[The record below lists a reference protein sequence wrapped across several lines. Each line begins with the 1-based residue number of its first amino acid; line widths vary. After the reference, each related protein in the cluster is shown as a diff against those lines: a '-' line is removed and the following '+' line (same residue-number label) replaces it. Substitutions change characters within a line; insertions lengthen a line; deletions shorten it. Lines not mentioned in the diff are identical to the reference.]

1 MKARYKVGEIVSL
14 RPGVYIP
21 EDIENRLGPGV
32 IDDFTDAIIE
42 DVQEYNHF
50 TTDYLIRV
58 LDGEFTDR
66 IAWVPE
72 TRMMSI
78 SGYLDVDED
87 IDVVD
92 MSELL

>member
-21 EDIENRLGPGV
+21 EDNPLGPGV
-32 IDDFTDAIIE
+32 LDDFTDAIIE

-58 LDGEFTDR
+58 LYGEFTDR

-92 MSELL
+92 ISELL